1 MNKLVFASAIIS
13 VVTFAGASVPA
24 WATEVDYNTPISCQE
39 ELTRL
44 SAELQ
49 TSLQYHNLAE
59 ATQYYNQAKASL
71 AAGNEVA
78 CHQSAG
84 MGELDMVRY
93 RHGYHDPFGK

>member
-1 MNKLVFASAIIS
+1 MKKFAFASAALA
-13 VVTFAGASVPA
+13 VTVLSGLAATAS
-24 WATEVDYNTPISCQE
+24 ATEVNYNTPISCQE

-59 ATQYYNQAKASL
+59 ATQYYNQAKTSL
-71 AAGNEVA
+71 AAGNELA
-78 CHQSAG
+78 CHNAAG